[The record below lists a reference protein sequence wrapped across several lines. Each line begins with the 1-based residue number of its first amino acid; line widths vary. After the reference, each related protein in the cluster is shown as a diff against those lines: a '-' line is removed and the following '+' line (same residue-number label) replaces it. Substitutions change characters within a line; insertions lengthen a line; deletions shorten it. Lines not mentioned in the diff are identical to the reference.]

1 MSTPAPPAF
10 VAVGSIFIDD
20 IVYPDGRTD
29 MGVLG
34 GGGVHCAAGMAVWG
48 ERAGLVAT
56 WGLDMPEAAA
66 TRLQQ
71 DFDLRGIVQVA
82 HPQVRAWQVFE
93 WDGRRTEL
101 FRVDVVDP
109 FMRAPTPDQ
118 LPDYFRQARAVT
130 ILRDGEDFRAWR
142 AAFPEAVIFWEPEQ
156 AYMIPA
162 NSADFR
168 RTLPQTHIVSPNLLE
183 ASLIYGTDNPD
194 ALISAML
201 GDGAAVV
208 VLRMGEHGS
217 LVATE
222 SERIAI
228 PAVPVTQVVDVTG
241 AGNTYCGAFLV
252 GWQRTGHLR
261 TAAQYGAVAASFTV
275 EVVGVA
281 PKPDAQERDQRLGAL
296 G

>member
-1 MSTPAPPAF
+1 MTPSTPPTY
-10 VAVGSIFIDD
+10 VAIGSIFIDD

-34 GGGVHCAAGMAVWG
+34 GGGVHCAAGMSVWD

-71 DFDLRGIVQVA
+71 DFDLRGIVQVL

-101 FRVDVVDP
+101 FRVEVVDP

-118 LPDYFRQARAVT
+118 LPVYFRQAKAVT
-130 ILRDGEDFRAWR
+130 ILRDGEDFRAWQ

-162 NSADFR
+162 NSTDFR
-168 RTLPQTHIVSPNLLE
+168 RTLPQAHIVSPNVLE

-194 ALISAML
+194 ALVKAML
-201 GDGAAVV
+201 ADGASIV

-217 LVATE
+217 LVANHT
-222 SERIAI
+222 ERIVI

-252 GWQRTGHLR
+252 GWQRTGDLR
-261 TAAQYGAVAASFTV
+261 TAGHYGAVAASFAV

-281 PKPDAQERDQRLGAL
+281 PVPDAAERDRRLNAL